1 MKAYSGIDVP
11 EAPLPHLRHFE
22 LNPLAL
28 LQKESSADLD
38 IRIKEAQEQAA
49 GKRGDSLKQ
58 SKLPKGEATSG
69 QASHGA
75 VLPQWLDAAPCIMPE
90 QFLGGW
96 VDSLGNAVLVSSV
109 DAYSL
114 RLVATLSQPPR
125 KDIHLALKPMPGGGW
140 QCGNACLDPVWSCAS
155 QLHWLTGDGR
165 ISVWVRLQEDM
176 LQGDLDAEA
185 PKLDSAEVS
194 SPP

>member
-22 LNPLAL
+22 LTPLEL
-28 LQKESSADLD
+28 LKKESPADLD
-38 IRIKEAQEQAA
+38 MRIKEAQEEAA
-49 GKRGDSLKQ
+49 GRRGESVKNI
-58 SKLPKGEATSG
+58 KLPKGPS
-69 QASHGA
+69 SHSA
-75 VLPQWLDAAPCIMPE
+75 MLPQWLDATPCIMPE

-140 QCGNACLDPVWSCAS
+140 QCGNACLDPVWSCET

-176 LQGDLDAEA
+176 LQGDLDAGDL
-185 PKLDSAEVS
+185 KLDSAAAS
-194 SPP
+194 SPA